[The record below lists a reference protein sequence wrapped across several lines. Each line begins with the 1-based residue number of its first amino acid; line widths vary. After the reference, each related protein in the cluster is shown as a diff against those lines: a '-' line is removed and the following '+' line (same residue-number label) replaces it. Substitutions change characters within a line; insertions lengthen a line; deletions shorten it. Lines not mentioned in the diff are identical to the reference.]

1 MRVALVSAYDLA
13 VPGGVQA
20 QVLGLARALG
30 AAGHEVVVIA
40 PGLAGTDQPA
50 GLDLVVV
57 GRTHLVPA
65 NGSRAPVAPT
75 PGAMRRARRA
85 VGAAAA
91 DVVHV
96 HEPLVPGPALAAA
109 CTRNAPV
116 VGTFHRARASMGY
129 IAYGHAFARV
139 VRRLDD
145 RVAVSEMAAETL
157 RAAVGPCEV
166 AILGNAVDL
175 DRFATTVPVPT
186 TAPTALFVGRIEHR
200 KGLAVLLEAFG
211 GLPGDL
217 RLRIV
222 GDGPG
227 AAALRRRFAGDGRLE
242 WLGAVG
248 DEELERQLV
257 AADVLVAP
265 SLGGESFGVVLLEAM
280 AAGTAV
286 VASDIPGYRL
296 AADGAADLVP
306 PGDAVALRECVGRL
320 LGDPGERARLAAA
333 GRLVAARHSFTDLAA
348 AYAARYAAVIAG
360 SGGGDRARRGAP
372 RAGARRPRTMG
383 R

>member
-13 VPGGVQA
+13 VPGGVQG

-40 PGLAGTDQPA
+40 PGIGGAGQTA
-50 GLDLVVV
+50 GLDLVTV
-57 GRTHLVPA
+57 GRSHLVPA

-75 PGAMRRARRA
+75 PAAMRRARRA
-85 VGAAAA
+85 VAASGA

-96 HEPLVPGPALAAA
+96 HEPLVPGPALAAT
-109 CTRNAPV
+109 CTRDAPV
-116 VGTFHRARASMGY
+116 LGTFHRARASTGY
-129 IAYGHAFARV
+129 IVYGHALARFV
-139 VRRLDD
+139 HRLDD

-157 RAAVGPCEV
+157 RSAVGPCEV

-175 DRFATTVPVPT
+175 DRFAAAEPAPT
-186 TAPTALFVGRIEHR
+186 TAPTVLFVGRIEHR

-227 AAALRRRFAGDGRLE
+227 AAALRRGAADGRLE
-242 WLGAVG
+242 WLGAVS
-248 DEELERQLV
+248 DEELTRQLA

-296 AADGAADLVP
+296 AAGGAADLVP

-320 LGDPGERARLAAA
+320 LGDPGERARLVAA
-333 GRLVAARHSFTDLAA
+333 GRLVAARHSFTELAA

-360 SGGGDRARRGAP
+360 SGGDGRRRRGVP
-372 RAGARRPRTMG
+372 RAGARGPRTMG

>member
-1 MRVALVSAYDLA
+1 
-13 VPGGVQA
+13 
-20 QVLGLARALG
+20 
-30 AAGHEVVVIA
+30 
-40 PGLAGTDQPA
+40 
-50 GLDLVVV
+50 
-57 GRTHLVPA
+57 
-65 NGSRAPVAPT
+65 
-75 PGAMRRARRA
+75 
-85 VGAAAA
+85 
-91 DVVHV
+91 
-96 HEPLVPGPALAAA
+96 
-109 CTRNAPV
+109 
-116 VGTFHRARASMGY
+116 
-129 IAYGHAFARV
+129 
-139 VRRLDD
+139 
-145 RVAVSEMAAETL
+145 MAAETL

-175 DRFATTVPVPT
+175 DRFAAAVPVPT
-186 TAPTALFVGRIEHR
+186 AAPTALFVGRIEHR

-227 AAALRRRFAGDGRLE
+227 AGALRRRFATDDRLE

-248 DEELERQLV
+248 DEELARQLA
-257 AADVLVAP
+257 AADLLVAP

-296 AADGAADLVP
+296 AAAGAAELVP
-306 PGDAVALRECVGRL
+306 PGDAVALRERVGRL
-320 LGDPGERARLAAA
+320 LGDPGKRAGLVAA
-333 GRLVAARHSFTDLAA
+333 GRRVAARHSFSDLAA

-360 SGGGDRARRGAP
+360 TGGGDRRRHGAP
-372 RAGARRPRTMG
+372 RAGARGPRTMG